1 MIRRQLTFATGV
13 LVVFFCLSG
22 AMAQEDSLL
31 QRYDLAIENLEIATA
46 SVPTDG
52 AQARDE
58 LERALNALLT
68 LSRDATSTNLVR
80 AMERTF
86 ERTRVA
92 VENQSHTDMAV
103 QTAVLA
109 GGFSRLVMDSA
120 YLNASS
126 GDLETARNRL
136 LHLAERLDFTADDV
150 AALTAADAGP
160 ALRFAFEAGAADAIT
175 TELAS
180 AQDLM
185 ASDQDAAYVSLA
197 KAYGESL
204 LVQDSPRIDASLNR
218 DLVGAAQ
225 AVVNEDAAALDA
237 AAKSATLT
245 LTSLANA
252 ARAGSEGTLAPG
264 GAQQAP
270 APESLPELATAPT
283 PATTDEATTAEAD
296 TAAMAEAPQA
306 AEAAEAAE
314 TPAPGAVD
322 QDAEAGG
329 PAQASVAEEAAAA
342 VPEATLEA
350 AVAARLAQ
358 QEAEAR
364 QLKVDAITRRLASAG
379 LGPSVAATNAERLVS
394 AGFDDLDDVFNGLQA
409 ATARVVAGV
418 RRGDQAAARAALAQ
432 VDASYR
438 RDLAP
443 ALAQLDPTVDQ
454 ATSDLLTNLA
464 NRTHLTL
471 AEAGLLS
478 ARLDVALGAFE
489 GAVPALGDDVEAS
502 VDAVWSDMTR
512 SAVFVILG
520 ILAIFPLVLLNMAFG
535 GGNRNWRLVG
545 WALFLLLVPVFYQAV
560 AGLFDLLGRVIDVSW
575 FPDLERW
582 SMFDSVTGQAA
593 WALLVFIALILAII
607 GLRGICVQFGLLGA
621 SKKSAVAKQTATAA
635 KSGTGH
641 TTIDWDEEF

>member
-22 AMAQEDSLL
+22 AFAQEDSLL

-126 GDLETARNRL
+126 GDVETARNRL
-136 LHLAERLDFTADDV
+136 LHLAERLHFTADDV

-160 ALRFAFEAGAADAIT
+160 TLRFAFEAGTADAIT
-175 TELAS
+175 TELAA

-185 ASDQDAAYVSLA
+185 AGDQDAAYVSLA

-204 LVQDSPRIDASLNR
+204 LIQDSPRVDASLNR
-218 DLVGAAQ
+218 DLVAAAQ
-225 AVVNEDAAALDA
+225 AVVNQDAAALSTA
-237 AAKSATLT
+237 AESATLS

-252 ARAGSEGTLAPG
+252 ARAGSEGTPAQG
-264 GAQQAP
+264 GVQQAP
-270 APESLPELATAPT
+270 VPESLPELATAPA
-283 PATTDEATTAEAD
+283 PSSTDEATTGESAATAE
-296 TAAMAEAPQA
+296 TEVAEAPA
-306 AEAAEAAE
+306 TGTA
-314 TPAPGAVD
+314 D
-322 QDAEAGG
+322 QGPESTG
-329 PAQASVAEEAAAA
+329 PALAPTDEEAPA
-342 VPEATLEA
+342 VPEATLEE

-364 QLKVDAITRRLASAG
+364 QLKVDAITQELASAG
-379 LGPSVAATNAERLVS
+379 LAPSVAATNAERLVA
-394 AGFDDLDDVFNGLQA
+394 AGFDDLNDVFTDLQA

-418 RRGDQAAARAALAQ
+418 RRGDQPAARAALAQ
-432 VDASYR
+432 LDAGYR
-438 RDLAP
+438 RNLAP
-443 ALAQLDPTVDQ
+443 ALAQLDPAADQ
-454 ATSDLLTNLA
+454 ATSDLLTSLA
-464 NRTHLTL
+464 SRTHLTL

-478 ARLDVALGAFE
+478 ARLDLAQAAFE
-489 GAVPALGDDVEAS
+489 GAVPTLGDDVEAA

-545 WALFLLLVPVFYQAV
+545 WALFLLLVPVFYQAI
-560 AGLFDLLGRVIDVSW
+560 AGLFDLLDRVIDVSW

-582 SMFDSVTGQAA
+582 SMFDSVTGQAV
-593 WALLVFIALILAII
+593 WALLVLIALILAII

-621 SKKSAVAKQTATAA
+621 SKKSGVAKQTATAA